1 MTIINRRLG
10 LIYLKSRK
18 TASSS
23 IEIHLIAN
31 TECGKDIYSTSRE
44 IIPLGYERS
53 QNQRPLTPGRIQVWY
68 TPGERENWARRHIR
82 GASRLLPQ
90 LQQHDSAKRVRA
102 LVGGRFFD
110 RAVKVTPVR
119 NPWDAIV
126 SYYLWELSGGQG
138 RKETCE
144 AGWNEWFDQ
153 KMRVGSETSHVTEA
167 EKFLFDPWLR
177 IARLPVRLHF
187 IYFEDI
193 PLSLSELAGLIGQ
206 PEQDFS
212 NLSFHFKKAVRDWDY
227 RTFYSDQ
234 QAEAVAQAFR
244 GYLERTGYSFDR
256 PGLAPCF

>member
-1 MTIINRRLG
+1 MTIINRDLRF
-10 LIYLKSRK
+10 IYLKSRK

-23 IEIHLIAN
+23 IEIHLISN
-31 TECGKDIYSTSRE
+31 TECGRDIYSTSRE
-44 IIPLGYERS
+44 IIRLGRERQ
-53 QNQRPLTPGRIQVWY
+53 QNQRPLIPGRIKGWN
-68 TPGERENWARRHIR
+68 TPGKRENWVRGHIR

-110 RAVKVTPVR
+110 SALKVTPVR

-138 RKETCE
+138 RKEAYE
-144 AGWNEWFDQ
+144 VGWNEWFDQ
-153 KMRVGSETSHVTEA
+153 KMQVGTETSYVTKA
-167 EKFLFDPWLR
+167 EKFLFDPWMR
-177 IARLPVRLHF
+177 IGRMPVQLNF

-193 PLSLSELAGLIGQ
+193 QSSLSELARAIGQ
-206 PEQDFS
+206 PEKDFL
-212 NLSFHFKKAVRDWDY
+212 NLSFHFKKAVRNRDY

-256 PGLAPCF
+256 PGLARCF